1 MPQQTIPT
9 LPKDNIFVICIYMKW
24 QIIYFNQKLKEDVL
38 NLPDGLLARY
48 LRLTDLM
55 LEFGSNLGLP
65 HTKPIDNGLFELRV
79 KSKEGIARVFF
90 CTKIGKKIIMLHS
103 FIKKS
108 QKTPKKEIKIAKI
121 RMSEVMKNETF

>member
-1 MPQQTIPT
+1 
-9 LPKDNIFVICIYMKW
+9 MKW
-24 QIIYFNQKLKEDVL
+24 QIQYYNDKLEKEILD
-38 NLPDGLLARY
+38 LPDGLLARY

-65 HTKPIDNGLFELRV
+65 HTKSIENGLFELRV

-90 CTKIGKKIIMLHS
+90 CTKVGKKIIMIHS

-108 QKTPKKEIKIAKI
+108 QKTPKKEIEIAKT
-121 RMSEVMKNETF
+121 RMSEVLENETF

>member
-1 MPQQTIPT
+1 
-9 LPKDNIFVICIYMKW
+9 MKW
-24 QIIYFNQKLKEDVL
+24 QIKYFNEKLEKEIL

-55 LEFGSNLGLP
+55 LEFGANLGLP
-65 HTKPIDNGLFELRV
+65 HTKPIESGLFELRV

-90 CTKIGKKIIMLHS
+90 CIKIGKKIIMLHS

-108 QKTPKKEIKIAKI
+108 QKTPKKEIKIAKS
-121 RMSEVMKNETF
+121 RMKEVLHNETF